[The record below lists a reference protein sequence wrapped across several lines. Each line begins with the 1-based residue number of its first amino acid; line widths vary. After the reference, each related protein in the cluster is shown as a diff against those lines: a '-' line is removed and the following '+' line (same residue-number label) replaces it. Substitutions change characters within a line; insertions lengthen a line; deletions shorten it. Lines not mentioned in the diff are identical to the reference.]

1 MKIFSREHW
10 TVGNWNAYVESG
22 RSTQER
28 AARLQEVPEA
38 LRPRVAAH
46 VRCAFAVLAEHRRR
60 VQGKGV

>member
-1 MKIFSREHW
+1 M
-10 TVGNWNAYVESG
+10 GNWNAYVESG

-38 LRPRVAAH
+38 MRPRVEAH